1 MNKKFYLLAGAS
13 LLFSCQQQP
22 ETANR
27 ISVDFAQKGAKVSES
42 MYGIF
47 FEEINHAGDGGLY
60 AELVQNRSF
69 EEKEIPKGY
78 SVRDGRLYPA
88 PVTNHITG
96 EVRNQSFKWNPEDI
110 PAWSLSDATKA
121 KISLSKKNPLF
132 AEAPTQLQV
141 TVSDAS
147 KPVSVINSGYW
158 GMSFQKDR
166 HYKLRFYVNAD
177 RSYQGTVTAKLLS
190 ADNQVL
196 ASQSFDLKSHNK
208 WEEYTAQ
215 LTASATDGKGKLAI
229 ELNQTG
235 TLSLDYVS
243 LFPEKTFNNHPNG
256 LREDVA
262 GFLQDLQPAFVRWPG
277 GCVVEGL
284 SLDNRFEW
292 KKSLGD
298 PARRPG
304 IYDTWGYRCSY
315 GFGYHEFLEFCEDV
329 NAGGMY
335 VCNVGI
341 GCQARMGDASPDN
354 QIPYYLD
361 DCLDAIEYALG
372 DVTSE
377 WGAKRAAAG
386 HPKPFPLQYVE
397 IGNENGGPV
406 YDARFDIFYKAIKEK
421 YPQLT
426 LISNHGLGDGVKGV
440 KKTDMID
447 PHWYVN
453 PDYFFANTTIFD
465 NQPRGD
471 YHVYVG
477 EYACNSQ
484 VGAGNMLAALSE
496 AAFITGMERNG
507 DLVTM
512 CSYAPLLENRNN
524 REWPVN
530 LIHLSTDSVVGRSSY
545 YVQKMVAEN
554 KPNYNVSTELSLG
567 NEVPKFGKGAFGLGT
582 WDTQAEFKDIRLT
595 AVTVGDNDKQIVE
608 AGNEKWNA
616 VKGQWTENSGVLS
629 QLSEEKGAMN
639 IWKIFKGEKYTLSLK
654 ARKTGGKEGF
664 FIYFGMQ
671 DDNKTGYFLN
681 IGGWGNTRTAVE
693 KLENGSAVRTSKSV
707 PHSLETNKWYDIRLV
722 VNTSDVEL
730 FIDDIAIGK
739 FEDKIEQ
746 RNFALAGYDESTQEL
761 ILKVVNATNSPRVS
775 TIDLKGFK
783 EVSRDGRAITLS
795 ANAPTDENSFAEP
808 KKIFPVE
815 EDYHRFGTT
824 FKYTFKPN
832 SFTILRIKAKE

>member
-1 MNKKFYLLAGAS
+1 MKKNVYLMAGALV
-13 LLFSCQQQP
+13 LLSCQQQS

-69 EEKEIPKGY
+69 EEKEIPTGY

-88 PVTNHITG
+88 PVKNHLSG
-96 EVRNQSFKWNPEDI
+96 KVHNPSFKWNPEDI

-121 KISLSKKNPLF
+121 KVSLSKKNPLF

-158 GMSFQKDR
+158 GMGFQKDQ

-177 RSYQGTVTAKLLS
+177 RSYQGKITAKLLS

-243 LFPEKTFNNHPNG
+243 LFPEKTFKNHPNG

-341 GCQARMGDASPDN
+341 GCQARMGDACSDK
-354 QIPYYLD
+354 QVPYYLD

-386 HPKPFPLQYVE
+386 HPKPFPLKYVE

-453 PDYFFANTTIFD
+453 PNYFFANTTIFD
-465 NQPRGD
+465 KQPRGD

-484 VGAGNMLAALSE
+484 VGAGNMLGALSE
-496 AAFITGMERNG
+496 AAFIFGMERNG

-530 LIHLSTDSVVGRSSY
+530 LIRLSADSVVGRSSY

-554 KPNYNVSTELSLG
+554 KPDYNVSTELSLG
-567 NEVPKFGKGAFGLGT
+567 NEVLKFGEGAFGLGT
-582 WDTQAEFKDIRLT
+582 WDTQAEFKDIHL
-595 AVTVGDNDKQIVE
+595 TVGDKQTEIGKE
-608 AGNEKWNA
+608 NWDGLKGRWMEKAGI
-616 VKGQWTENSGVLS
+616 LS
-629 QLSEEKGAMN
+629 QSSEEKGAMI
-639 IWKIFKGEKYTLSLK
+639 IWNNFKGAQYSLNLK

-671 DDNKTGYFLN
+671 DGNKNGYYLN
-681 IGGWGNTRTAVE
+681 IAGWGNTRTAVE
-693 KLENGSAVRTSKSV
+693 KLENGNAVRTTKSV
-707 PHSLETNKWYDIRLV
+707 PHSLETNKWYDIRFV

-730 FIDDIAIGK
+730 FIDDISIGK

-761 ILKVVNATNSPRVS
+761 LLKVVNARNNPWVS
-775 TIDLKGFK
+775 TIDLKGLK

-808 KKIFPVE
+808 QKIFPVE

-824 FKYTFKPN
+824 FKFTFKPN
-832 SFTILRIKAKE
+832 SFTILRIKAKN

>member
-1 MNKKFYLLAGAS
+1 MNKKIYLMAGAL

-42 MYGIF
+42 MYGVF

-88 PVTNHITG
+88 PVTNHLSG
-96 EVRNQSFKWNPEDI
+96 KVSNQSFKWNPEDI

-121 KISLSKKNPLF
+121 HISLSKKNPLF
-132 AEAPTQLQV
+132 EEAPTQLQV

-158 GMSFQKDR
+158 GMGFQKDR
-166 HYKLRFYVNAD
+166 RYQLRFYVNAD
-177 RSYQGTVTAKLLS
+177 RSYQGTITAKLLS

-229 ELNQTG
+229 ELNQAG
-235 TLSLDYVS
+235 TVSLDYVS

-262 GFLQDLQPAFVRWPG
+262 GFLQDLRPAFVRWPG

-292 KKSLGD
+292 KKTLGD

-341 GCQARMGDASPDN
+341 GCQARMGDACSEN
-354 QIPYYLD
+354 QVPYYLD

-386 HPKPFPLQYVE
+386 HPKPFPLKYVE

-406 YDARFDIFYKAIKEK
+406 YNARFDIFYKAIKEK

-426 LISNHGLGDGVKGV
+426 LISNHGLGDGVKEV

-471 YHVYVG
+471 YHIYVG

-484 VGAGNMLAALSE
+484 VGAGNMLGALSE
-496 AAFITGMERNG
+496 AAFIFGMERNG

-530 LIHLSTDSVVGRSSY
+530 LIQLSTDSVVGRSSY

-554 KPNYNVSTELSLG
+554 KPDYNVSTELLLG
-567 NEVPKFGKGAFGLGT
+567 NEVLKFGKGAFGLGT

-595 AVTVGDNDKQIVE
+595 VGDKQTE
-608 AGNEKWNA
+608 TGKENWDA
-616 VKGQWTENSGVLS
+616 VKGQWTEKAGILS
-629 QLSEEKGAMN
+629 QSSEEKGAMIIRKN
-639 IWKIFKGEKYTLSLK
+639 FKGEKYSLNLK

-671 DDNKTGYFLN
+671 DGNKNGYFLN
-681 IGGWGNTRTAVE
+681 IAGWGNTRTAVE
-693 KLENGSAVRTSKSV
+693 KLENGNTVRTTKSV
-707 PHSLETNKWYDIRLV
+707 PHSLETNKWYDIRFV

-730 FIDDIAIGK
+730 FIDDISIGK

-746 RNFALAGYDESTQEL
+746 RNFAIAGYDESTQEL
-761 ILKVVNATNSPRVS
+761 ILKVVNANNSPRVS
-775 TIDLKGFK
+775 TIDLKGLK

-808 KKIFPVE
+808 QKIFPVE
-815 EDYHRFGTT
+815 EDYHQFGTT
-824 FKYTFKPN
+824 FNYTFKPN
-832 SFTILRIKAKE
+832 SFTIFRIKAKN